1 MKKTHLLALLLSLVS
16 PVFSTVSQAD
26 EIRNAAGGKCLDVAG
41 GNPAAGTRIILWPC
55 HGGPNQNWTVTK
67 GEIRGLGGKCLDIAG
82 GNPAAGTPII
92 LWPCHGGP
100 NQRWT
105 VTKEGQ
111 IRGLGGKCSATV
123 TGRMPADGTP
133 ITLSSCNREF
143 NQKWSFMK
151 QSAHEGPT
159 KFD

>member
-26 EIRNAAGGKCLDVAG
+26 EIRNAAGGKCLDV
-41 GNPAAGTRIILWPC
+41 
-55 HGGPNQNWTVTK
+55 
-67 GEIRGLGGKCLDIAG
+67 AG